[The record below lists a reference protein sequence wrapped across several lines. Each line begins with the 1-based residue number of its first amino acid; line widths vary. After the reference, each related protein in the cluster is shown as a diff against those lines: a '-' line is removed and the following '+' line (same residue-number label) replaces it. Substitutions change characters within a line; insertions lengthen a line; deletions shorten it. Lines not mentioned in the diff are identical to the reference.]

1 MSKFNNS
8 LDLVSGLN
16 ATDKAPI
23 YEMPLIY
30 VFGVLGLG
38 EQFFIGVLGNSSLS
52 LAFFMT
58 LSVHYCGTGT
68 PRSIRNG
75 MQDISFDI

>member
-1 MSKFNNS
+1 MSKFNYS

-16 ATDKAPI
+16 AADKAPI

-38 EQFFIGVLGNSSLS
+38 EQFFYWGFGQPHFVIGV
-52 LAFFMT
+52 FIT

-68 PRSIRNG
+68 PRFIRNG